1 MKYISNL
8 TRSNAPGPYRDL
20 IETSACPA
28 VDHRNQRF
36 FMNMAH
42 CPAGSKK
49 VLKPESGIPI
59 PFV

>member
-1 MKYISNL
+1 MH
-8 TRSNAPGPYRDL
+8 PGPYRNL
-20 IETSACPA
+20 IATSACP
-28 VDHRNQRF
+28 VGDLRNKRF
-36 FMNMAH
+36 FMNLPH

>member
-1 MKYISNL
+1 MKYSSNL
-8 TRSNAPGPYRDL
+8 TRSNASRALPKPDRDICMPL
-20 IETSACPA
+20 G
-28 VDHRNQRF
+28 DLRNKRF
-36 FMNMAH
+36 FMNLPH